1 MACDITSGFTLGCR
15 DNSGGIKNI
24 YILGESGSVAPEITA
39 YTPGTEGQ
47 IAGITG
53 SGAFYKYELT
63 KNTGDLTEA
72 PTPSLENGT
81 VFYEQTV
88 NVAFHKL
95 QASIRNQVKVLAQNP
110 DLKIIVETNNG
121 EESPYTGKF
130 FMVGRYRGATLSAG
144 SATSGTTFGDAN
156 QYALTFQG
164 LEPQP
169 MDEVVTAD
177 GTLASVLSGISVA

>member
-24 YILGESGSVAPEITA
+24 YILSGS
-39 YTPGTEGQ
+39 
-47 IAGITG
+47 IAGITEASDGLISDISG
-53 SGAFYKYELT
+53 SGTFYKFELT
-63 KNTGDLTEA
+63 KNTGDITEA

-81 VFYEQTV
+81 VFYEQTL

-95 QASIRNQVKVLAQNP
+95 QSSIRNQVKVLAQNP

-121 EESPYTGKF
+121 VESPYTGRYF
-130 FMVGRYRGATLSAG
+130 LVGRYRGATLSAG
-144 SATSGTTFGDAN
+144 SATSGTAFGDAN

-164 LEPQP
+164 LEPEP
-169 MDEVVTAD
+169 MDEIQTSN
-177 GTLASVLSGISVA
+177 GTVDFLTGISEG

>member
-24 YILGESGSVAPEITA
+24 YILGLSGSASPEITS
-39 YTPGTEGQ
+39 YGGSDGLIT
-47 IAGITG
+47 GITG

-63 KNTGDLTEA
+63 KNTGDLSET
-72 PTPSLENGT
+72 PTPSLEAGT

-95 QASIRNQVKVLAQNP
+95 QSSIRNQVKVLAQNP
-110 DLKIIVETNNG
+110 NLKIVVETNNG
-121 EESPYTGKF
+121 QESPYTGKF

-144 SATSGTTFGDAN
+144 AATSGTAFGDAN

-164 LEPQP
+164 LEPEP
-169 MDEVVTAD
+169 MDEISTAN
-177 GTLASVLSGISVA
+177 GELSSILSGITVL